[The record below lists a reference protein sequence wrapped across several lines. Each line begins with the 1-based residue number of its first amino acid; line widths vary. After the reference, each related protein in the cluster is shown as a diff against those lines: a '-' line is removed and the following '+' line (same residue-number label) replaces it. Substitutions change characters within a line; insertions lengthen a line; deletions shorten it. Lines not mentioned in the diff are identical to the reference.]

1 MKEPSYDDGPSEVQ
15 QNPIGA
21 NEDDFEAVLLDGCLG
36 FGLSVGNAAIILL
49 MSISYAADLEA
60 GSIIAV
66 LMAFAAAVAL
76 RGGQLATDRLQTAA
90 GRKAVVYGQAVSF
103 IGALASTCLGQ
114 NAVAA
119 LLAGVGLVAT
129 AFLYGRFLAG
139 LARKALAIVL
149 DVVFM
154 YTGIMLL
161 IFSQM
166 QFWFS
171 FATLAVA
178 VVLSVTIS
186 LLHSRK
192 RYHLDD
198 LVPALESKRRSI
210 KVKGNNHTLLLLGF
224 MFSAAFMIF
233 FLGFP
238 VEVAMLAIGAS
249 VGLAGIL
256 SLLLGQ
262 MDERTYKEAM
272 KKSVAFTGAL
282 LLLPLPLLPDT
293 GKLIMLSIYT
303 CAISLNVIVLLNA
316 VVETSRFDMI
326 SPIWLFGQEGSV
338 FFAGIFL
345 GSVLFSVGNLLFG
358 HAVEALYITCIVAV
372 IVAAWMQIRVN
383 YQIYPFEPVIE
394 TKLDEATQANIEHD
408 GQRKTLWQQK
418 RQLAC
423 DRYGLSPREREIL
436 QILLKGRDAKY
447 IMDTFYISQSTAKT
461 HIYNIYRKFGIHSRQ
476 ELLDFI
482 EGMELPCDGECGE
495 AGAKESASTDAV

>member
-1 MKEPSYDDGPSEVQ
+1 MKDSSFDDEISEVQ
-15 QNPIGA
+15 ENPIGA

-36 FGLSVGNAAIILL
+36 FGLSIGNAAIILL
-49 MSISYAADLEA
+49 MSIGYSADLES
-60 GSIIAV
+60 GSLIAI
-66 LMAFAAAVAL
+66 LMALVAAVAL
-76 RGGQLATDRLQTAA
+76 RGGQLATDRLQTPA
-90 GRKAVVYGQAVSF
+90 GKNIIVYGQAASF
-103 IGALASTCLGQ
+103 AGSLACTCAGLHTLA
-114 NAVAA
+114 AV
-119 LLAGVGLVAT
+119 LAGVGLVAT

-139 LARKALAIVL
+139 LARKALALVF

-161 IFSQM
+161 ILSQM
-166 QFWFS
+166 QLWFS

-186 LLHSRK
+186 LLYSRK

-198 LVPALESKRRSI
+198 LVPARESKRRSI

-224 MFSAAFMIF
+224 MFSAALMIF
-233 FLGFP
+233 FLGFSIDI
-238 VEVAMLAIGAS
+238 AMVAIGAS

-262 MDERTYKEAM
+262 MDERMYKEAM

-282 LLLPLPLLPDT
+282 LLLPLPLLPDI
-293 GKLIMLSIYT
+293 GKLVVLSVYT
-303 CAISLNVIVLLNA
+303 CAISLNIIVLVNA

-345 GSVLFSVGNLLFG
+345 GGILFSAGSLHFG
-358 HAVEALYITCIVAV
+358 DVPGALYVTCIVAV
-372 IVAAWMQIRVN
+372 VVAAWMQIRVN

-394 TKLDEATQANIEHD
+394 TKLDEEMQANIEHD

-423 DRYGLSPREREIL
+423 ERYGLSPREREIL

-482 EGMELPCDGECGE
+482 EGMEMPCDSEQGE
-495 AGAKESASTDAV
+495 AGSRTDTV

>member
-1 MKEPSYDDGPSEVQ
+1 MRVSSLDDEFTEIQESQ
-15 QNPIGA
+15 IGA
-21 NEDDFEAVLLDGCLG
+21 TEKDFEAVLLDGCLG
-36 FGLSVGNAAIILL
+36 FGLSIGNAVLILL
-49 MSISYAADLEA
+49 MAIGHSSDAGA
-60 GSIIAV
+60 GSLIAV
-66 LMAFAAAVAL
+66 CTALVAAITL
-76 RGGQLATDRLQTAA
+76 RVGQFLTDRLQTIV
-90 GRKAVVYGQAVSF
+90 GKNVIVYGQAASF
-103 IGALASTCLGQ
+103 TGALLLICFGID
-114 NAVAA
+114 VAA
-119 LLAGVGLVAT
+119 AALAGVGLVAT

-139 LARKALAIVL
+139 LARKALALVF

-154 YTGIMLL
+154 YAGIMLL
-161 IFSQM
+161 VLSQLA
-166 QFWFS
+166 FWFS
-171 FATLAVA
+171 FAAVAVA

-186 LLHSRK
+186 LLYSRK
-192 RYHLDD
+192 RYQLDD
-198 LVPALESKRRSI
+198 LVSARESKRRSI

-224 MFSAAFMIF
+224 MFSAALMVF
-233 FLGFP
+233 FVGFA
-238 VEVAMLAIGAS
+238 VEIAMLAIGAA

-262 MDERTYKEAM
+262 MDERMYKETM

-282 LLLPLPLLPDT
+282 FLLPVPLLPDI
-293 GKLIMLSIYT
+293 GKLAVLSVYV
-303 CAISLNVIVLLNA
+303 CVISLNIIVLVNA

-338 FFAGIFL
+338 FFTGIFL
-345 GSVLFSVGNLLFG
+345 GGALFSVGSLHFG
-358 HAVEALYITCIVAV
+358 DVQGAWYATCIVAV
-372 IVAAWMQIRVN
+372 VVAAWMQIRVN

-394 TKLDEATQANIEHD
+394 TKLDEETRANIEHD

-423 DRYGLSPREREIL
+423 ERYGLSPREREIL

-482 EGMELPCDGECGE
+482 EGMELPEGFGCNEEG
-495 AGAKESASTDAV
+495 DAADSD

>member
-1 MKEPSYDDGPSEVQ
+1 MKVSSVEDGLCEVQ
-15 QNPIGA
+15 ESQIGA
-21 NEDDFEAVLLDGCLG
+21 TEGDFEAVLLDGCLG
-36 FGLSVGNAAIILL
+36 FGVSIGNAVVVLFVA
-49 MSISYAADLEA
+49 MSYASDLQS
-60 GSIIAV
+60 GSFVAV
-66 LMAFAAAVAL
+66 LMALVVAGAL
-76 RGGQLATDRLQTAA
+76 RVGQVCTDRLQTIA
-90 GRKAVVYGQAVSF
+90 GKNVVVYGHAASFLGSLVFVSLGLHAIAVVF
-103 IGALASTCLGQ
+103 
-114 NAVAA
+114 
-119 LLAGVGLVAT
+119 AGIGLVAT

-139 LARKALAIVL
+139 LARKALALVF
-149 DVVFM
+149 DVIFM

-161 IFSQM
+161 ILSQLT
-166 QFWFS
+166 FWFS

-178 VVLSVTIS
+178 VALSVTMS
-186 LLHSRK
+186 LLYSRK
-192 RYHLDD
+192 RYQLDD
-198 LVPALESKRRSI
+198 LVSARESKRRSI

-224 MFSAAFMIF
+224 MFSASLMIF
-233 FLGFP
+233 FVGFP
-238 VEVAMLAIGAS
+238 LGIALPAVGAS

-272 KKSVAFTGAL
+272 KKSVAFTAAL
-282 LLLPLPLLPDT
+282 FLLPLPLLPDI
-293 GKLIMLSIYT
+293 GKLVVLSVYT
-303 CAISLNVIVLLNA
+303 CVVSLNIIVLVNA

-345 GSVLFSVGNLLFG
+345 GSMLFSAGSLHFG
-358 HAVEALYITCIVAV
+358 DVPGALYVTCIVAV
-372 IVAAWMQIRVN
+372 VVAAWMQIRVN

-394 TKLDEATQANIEHD
+394 TKIDEETRANIEHD
-408 GQRKTLWQQK
+408 GQRKTIWQQK

-423 DRYGLSPREREIL
+423 ERYGLSPREREIL

-482 EGMELPCDGECGE
+482 EGMELPPE
-495 AGAKESASTDAV
+495 AEHDETSLPTSVV